1 MLQLYS
7 QNEEERNKAIN
18 ILEKFSPVFYNVYMK
33 KEGEEKSIFV
43 TSCYL
48 SR

>member
-1 MLQLYS
+1 
-7 QNEEERNKAIN
+7 
-18 ILEKFSPVFYNVYMK
+18 MK

-48 SR
+48 SRWNLYLLKPYLQQVGKITINESK